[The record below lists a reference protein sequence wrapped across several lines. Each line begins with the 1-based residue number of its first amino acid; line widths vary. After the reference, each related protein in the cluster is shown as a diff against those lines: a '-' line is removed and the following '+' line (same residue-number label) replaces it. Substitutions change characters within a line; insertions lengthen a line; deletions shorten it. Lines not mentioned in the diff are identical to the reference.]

1 MNKNPLPA
9 TNETRDLLTQTLIKG
24 ASMSSLPLNPTAI
37 QSMNSLQIA
46 ELVQSQHR
54 NVKRTIERLAKQ
66 GVIQL
71 SPMEKV
77 KNNQSLSANNE
88 SKVYVFT
95 GEQGKTDSI
104 IVVAQLCPEFTARLV
119 QRWQELENLVSGSD
133 YQRLVEQNQAL
144 QAELLKARP
153 FWSDVIRYKQLGLA
167 THEIAKLT
175 QRGKSTINSHVRMMQ
190 QLGFDVA
197 NDPQPLQLQM
207 TLGV

>member
-77 KNNQSLSANNE
+77 KNNQ
-88 SKVYVFT
+88 
-95 GEQGKTDSI
+95 
-104 IVVAQLCPEFTARLV
+104 
-119 QRWQELENLVSGSD
+119 
-133 YQRLVEQNQAL
+133 
-144 QAELLKARP
+144 
-153 FWSDVIRYKQLGLA
+153 
-167 THEIAKLT
+167 
-175 QRGKSTINSHVRMMQ
+175 
-190 QLGFDVA
+190 
-197 NDPQPLQLQM
+197 
-207 TLGV
+207 